1 MANPWLV
8 LLQRRNAGGN
18 TRFGFA
24 VGKKIGGA
32 VVRNKVKRRLREH
45 MRLMWQAGQIRP
57 GADVVVIARDK
68 ASGASYATLSRALDD
83 LLKRGGLLLRRKEEA
98 Q

>member
-1 MANPWLV
+1 MPGAIPVLV
-8 LLQRRNAGGN
+8 LPS
-18 TRFGFA
+18 
-24 VGKKIGGA
+24 GKK
-32 VVRNKVKRRLREH
+32 REH